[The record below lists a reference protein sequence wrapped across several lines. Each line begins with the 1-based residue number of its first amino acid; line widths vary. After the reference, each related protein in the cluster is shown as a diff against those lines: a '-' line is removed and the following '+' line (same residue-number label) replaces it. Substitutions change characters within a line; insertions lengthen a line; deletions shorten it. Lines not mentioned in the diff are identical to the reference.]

1 MGIYGVISLVFCVLI
16 LIGIKLMSSPKTAA
30 LGNRLGALSMFLA
43 ILLVL
48 IYNKIIDL
56 PLLWIAIIIGTVIGY
71 YIAVKVSMIQMPQ
84 MVALLNG
91 LGGWASAFI
100 AMVVVLESYTQLGF
114 FGKFTSQLALV
125 VGSVTLSGS
134 IIAAGKLDR
143 RISQQPVI
151 IKGHNSLNILCLI
164 ALVCL
169 IFAGSICPCSTK
181 AAGIISLIV
190 TIISLLFGVLFS
202 IRVGGADMPI
212 TISLLN
218 SCSGL
223 AAAICGLTI
232 ADPLLIGVGAIVG
245 AAGIILTSI
254 MCKAMNRSLL
264 LVLNGST
271 SVQSNGEQAVLNGS
285 TSIQSTEEQDLSKV
299 TTENEIELDNVL
311 DRKSIIKNAKKV
323 IIAPGYGMALA
334 QAQAQ
339 VKILMDLLE
348 AQGKDVK
355 FAIHPVA
362 GRMPGHMNVLL
373 AEVDVPYD
381 KLWEMDRIN
390 PEFKETDIAI
400 VIGACDVV
408 NPAAITKE
416 GTPIYGMPILR
427 VDEAKNII
435 VCNKDLEPGYS
446 GVPNPLYEQS
456 NVILLLGNAA
466 DTLNNLIDDI
476 KECTVE

>member
-1 MGIYGVISLVFCVLI
+1 LGTYGIISLLFCVVI

-30 LGNRLGALSMFLA
+30 LGNRLGALSMFSA

-56 PLLWIAIIIGTVIGY
+56 PLLWIAILIGAVIGY
-71 YIAVKVSMIQMPQ
+71 YMAIKVSMIQMPQ

-91 LGGWASAFI
+91 LGGWASAFV
-100 AMVVVLESYTQLGF
+100 ALVVVLESYTQLGLF
-114 FGKFTSQLALV
+114 SKFTSQLALV

-134 IIAAGKLDR
+134 IIAAAKLDR

-151 IKGHNSLNILCLI
+151 IKGHNLFNFLCLT
-164 ALVCL
+164 ALTCL
-169 IFAGSICPCSTK
+169 VIAGSLCSAQ

-190 TIISLLFGVLFS
+190 IIISLVFGLLFS

-223 AAAICGLTI
+223 AGAICGLTI
-232 ADPLLIGVGAIVG
+232 ADPLLVGVGAIVG
-245 AAGIILTSI
+245 AAGIILTGI

-264 LVLNGST
+264 AVLSGST
-271 SVQSNGEQAVLNGS
+271 SVQINGKQESIEATSGS
-285 TSIQSTEEQDLSKV
+285 GERKDV
-299 TTENEIELDNVL
+299 PVL
-311 DRKSIIKNAKKV
+311 DVKTVMKEAENV
-323 IIAPGYGMALA
+323 IIVPGYGMALA
-334 QAQAQ
+334 QAQGQ
-339 VKILMDLLE
+339 VKRLLDLLE
-348 AQGKDVK
+348 KQGKDVK

-381 KLWEMDRIN
+381 QLWEMDQIN
-390 PEFKETDIAI
+390 TEFKETDAAV

-408 NPAAITKE
+408 NPAAISME

-427 VDEAKNII
+427 VDQAKNIV

-456 NVILLLGNAA
+456 NVLLMLGNAA
-466 DTLNNLIDDI
+466 NTLDQIIDDL
-476 KECTVE
+476 KE